1 MKNQID
7 DYILEFPEE
16 IQTRLKQIRATI
28 KAAAPEAEETI
39 KYAMPTF
46 VFHGNLV
53 HFAAFQNHI
62 GLYPTPSGIVAF
74 KEDLSV
80 YKGAKGSI
88 QFPHNK
94 PLPLELIGK
103 IVAFRVKENN
113 AKALIKKPR
122 KS

>member
-16 IQTRLKQIRATI
+16 IQTRLKQIRATV